1 MKASTLTRFIVL
13 ALLAAAIVAALVF
26 LPLSDYLNLAIQWVG
41 QQGAWG
47 PLLVGLL
54 YIVGCVFFAPGAILT
69 LGAGLLFGVVL
80 GTVTASIA
88 SVLGATAAF
97 LIGRYLMRDWIEQKL
112 EAYPRFHAID
122 EAVGQNGFKI
132 VFLTRLSPAF
142 PFNLLNYAFGLTRV
156 SLRDYVLASWIGM
169 FPGTLMYVYLG
180 SMAGSVAGLAAT
192 DASGSIA
199 HQVRM
204 AVGLVVTILVTVLIT
219 RIARKALREA
229 VAEPTAEKPPPDREI
244 PQEHEALLD

>member
-1 MKASTLTRFIVL
+1 MKASTRTRLIVL
-13 ALLAAAIVAALVF
+13 ALLAAAIVAALKF
-26 LPLSDYLNLAIQWVG
+26 LPLGDYLNQAIQWVG

-54 YIVGCVFFAPGAILT
+54 YIVACVFFVPGAILT

-80 GTVTASIA
+80 GTVTVSIA

-97 LIGRYLMRDWIEQKL
+97 LIGRYLVRDWIEQKL
-112 EAYPRFHAID
+112 EGYPRFHAID
-122 EAVGQNGFKI
+122 EAVGKNGFKI

-180 SMAGSVAGLAAT
+180 SMAGNVAELGAT
-192 DASGSIA
+192 DTSGDVGQQA
-199 HQVRM
+199 FK
-204 AVGLVVTILVTVLIT
+204 AFGLVVTILVTVLVT

-229 VAEPTAEKPPPDREI
+229 VTEKPAGNGEI
-244 PQEHEALLD
+244 PQEHARPLD

>member
-26 LPLSDYLNLAIQWVG
+26 LPLGDYLHLAIQWVG

-47 PLLVGLL
+47 PVLVGLL
-54 YIVGCVFFAPGAILT
+54 YIVACVFFVPGTILT
-69 LGAGLLFGVVL
+69 LASGLLFGVVL
-80 GTVTASIA
+80 GTVTVSIA

-112 EAYPRFHAID
+112 AAYPRFHAVD
-122 EAVGQNGFKI
+122 EAVGKNGLKI
-132 VFLTRLSPAF
+132 VFLMRLSPVF

-169 FPGTLMYVYLG
+169 FPATVMYVYLG
-180 SMAGSVAGLAAT
+180 SMAGSAAELAA
-192 DASGSIA
+192 AVSSGSVGQ
-199 HQVRM
+199 QVLK

-229 VAEPTAEKPPPDREI
+229 VAEPTPEKTAP
-244 PQEHEALLD
+244 